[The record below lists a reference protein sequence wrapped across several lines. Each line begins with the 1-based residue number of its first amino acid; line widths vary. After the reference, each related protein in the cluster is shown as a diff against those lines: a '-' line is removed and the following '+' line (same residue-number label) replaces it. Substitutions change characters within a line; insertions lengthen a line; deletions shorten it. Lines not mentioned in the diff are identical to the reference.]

1 MIIFE
6 GKIMDTVKVGAFL
19 RELRKEKNM
28 TQEQLAE
35 VFQVTNRTVSR
46 WETGSNM
53 PDISLLLEIAD
64 YYQLEVSEIIN
75 GERKPAVIETPEE
88 NTEETLEVIPENT
101 DLQEVAEY
109 ADADKEK
116 LALKTRI
123 YAIAGLLATIISVC
137 LSNFGPA
144 DNNGINTL
152 KKLCTLVVYLALSAS
167 IIYTTERLQVLQR
180 KYKEKLKRNLLP
192 IVLIVLGGIALLLAI
207 MPMFMVAQG

>member
-1 MIIFE
+1 
-6 GKIMDTVKVGAFL
+6 MDTVKVGAFL
-19 RELRKEKNM
+19 RELRKEKNL

-35 VFQVTNRTVSR
+35 VFQVTNRTISR

-53 PDISLLLEIAD
+53 PDISLLLEIAK
-64 YYQLEVSEIIN
+64 YYQLEVTEILN
-75 GERKPAVIETPEE
+75 GERKPAVEEIPEE
-88 NTEETLEVIPENT
+88 NPPAEIPVSVPDVS

-116 LALKTRI
+116 LAVKTRI

-144 DNNGINTL
+144 DNSGVNII

-167 IIYTTERLQVLQR
+167 ILYTTDRLQVLQR
-180 KYKEKLKRNLLP
+180 KYKEKLMKNLLP
-192 IVLIVLGGIALLLAI
+192 IILIVIGGIALLLAI
-207 MPMFMVAQG
+207 MPMFMVAQAN

>member
-1 MIIFE
+1 
-6 GKIMDTVKVGAFL
+6 MDTVKVGAFL
-19 RELRKEKNM
+19 RELRKEKNL

-64 YYQLEVSEIIN
+64 YYQLEVSEILN
-75 GERKPAVIETPEE
+75 GERKPAAEEIQEE
-88 NTEETLEVIPENT
+88 NTPAEVQVNVPENSE
-101 DLQEVAEY
+101 LQEVAEY

-116 LALKTRI
+116 LAVKTRI

-144 DNNGINTL
+144 DNPVVNII

-167 IIYTTERLQVLQR
+167 ILYTTDRLQVLQR
-180 KYKEKLKRNLLP
+180 KYKEKLKKNLLP
-192 IVLIVLGGIALLLAI
+192 VILIVIGGIALLLTI
-207 MPMFMVAQG
+207 MPMFMIAQG

>member
-1 MIIFE
+1 
-6 GKIMDTVKVGAFL
+6 MDTLKVGAFL
-19 RELRKEKNM
+19 RELRKEKNL

-64 YYQLEVSEIIN
+64 YYQLEVSEILN
-75 GERKPAVIETPEE
+75 GERKPAAEEIREE
-88 NTEETLEVIPENT
+88 NTPAEVQVNVPENSE
-101 DLQEVAEY
+101 LQEVAEY

-116 LALKTRI
+116 LAVKTRI

-144 DNNGINTL
+144 DNSGVNII

-167 IIYTTERLQVLQR
+167 IIYTTDRLQVLQR
-180 KYKEKLKRNLLP
+180 KYKEKLKKNLLP
-192 IVLIVLGGIALLLAI
+192 IILIVIGGIALLLAI
-207 MPMFMVAQG
+207 MPMFMVAQAN

>member
-1 MIIFE
+1 
-6 GKIMDTVKVGAFL
+6 MDTVKVGAFL
-19 RELRKEKNM
+19 RELRKEKNL

-53 PDISLLLEIAD
+53 PDISLLLEIAE
-64 YYQLEVSEIIN
+64 YYQLEVTEILN
-75 GERKPAVIETPEE
+75 GERKPAVEEIPEE
-88 NTEETLEVIPENT
+88 NPPAEVPVSVPEVS

-116 LALKTRI
+116 LAVKTRI

-144 DNNGINTL
+144 DNSGVNII

-167 IIYTTERLQVLQR
+167 IIYTTDRLQVLQR
-180 KYKEKLKRNLLP
+180 KYKEKLMKNLLP
-192 IVLIVLGGIALLLAI
+192 IILIVIGGIALLLAI
-207 MPMFMVAQG
+207 MPMFMVAQAN